1 MPQWRDFLERF
12 RPAGT
17 PGAAAQGGVP
27 ADRTADMA
35 TELEPVFMLLGDVHA
50 AAARIIRR
58 AAEQADEIRQ
68 DAGRQAAEIVAR
80 AQAQA
85 ETARAEAAVQSRAL
99 DSCRKHPDGSREGP
113 GARRTEGTGR
123 NSNARLQRPRG
134 GWGSSAAGGVLRTV
148 GRAARCPAMS
158 TAWVAGNVRA
168 KAMLDRRIG
177 SARARELAATG
188 SLAQGEQILVDG
200 PYRHGVQVGQALE
213 EAEHALAATVLWHLR
228 VLAGW
233 QPRAGARALRLLAG
247 WFEIANI
254 SGHARALAGA
264 AVEPSFHLGAL
275 GTAWSRLR
283 TTASLAE
290 LRRVL
295 TQSLWGDPGGDS
307 PSDIALGVQLA
318 WAFRVETG
326 VAEAREWACG
336 GAAVLVARRLFLEE
350 RPLARR
356 RRPMRNE
363 SSGGR
368 RRPPRTCT
376 SSAANC
382 PPARAG
388 LWPARPI

>member
-1 MPQWRDFLERF
+1 
-12 RPAGT
+12 
-17 PGAAAQGGVP
+17 
-27 ADRTADMA
+27 
-35 TELEPVFMLLGDVHA
+35 
-50 AAARIIRR
+50 
-58 AAEQADEIRQ
+58 
-68 DAGRQAAEIVAR
+68 
-80 AQAQA
+80 
-85 ETARAEAAVQSRAL
+85 
-99 DSCRKHPDGSREGP
+99 
-113 GARRTEGTGR
+113 
-123 NSNARLQRPRG
+123 
-134 GWGSSAAGGVLRTV
+134 
-148 GRAARCPAMS
+148 MS

-177 SARARELAATG
+177 PARARELAATG
-188 SLAQGEQILVDG
+188 SLAQAQQILADS
-200 PYRHGVQVGQALE
+200 PYRHGVQVGQTLA

-264 AVEPSFHLGAL
+264 AVGPSFQLGAL

-318 WAFRVETG
+318 WAFRVATG
-326 VAEAREWACG
+326 VPEAREWACG

-350 RPLARR
+350 RPLAQAAQTNAERILGR
-356 RRPMRNE
+356 ASTAAQNLHE
-363 SSGGR
+363 FSGKL
-368 RRPPRTCT
+368 PPRARWALAGTADIGELWQAEFRWWSRVERDGFELLRVPRFGPGPT
-376 SSAANC
+376 IGAAAVLAADAWRC
-382 PPARAG
+382 RAALEIAAG
-388 LWPARPI
+388 GGGSLEVYDAVA